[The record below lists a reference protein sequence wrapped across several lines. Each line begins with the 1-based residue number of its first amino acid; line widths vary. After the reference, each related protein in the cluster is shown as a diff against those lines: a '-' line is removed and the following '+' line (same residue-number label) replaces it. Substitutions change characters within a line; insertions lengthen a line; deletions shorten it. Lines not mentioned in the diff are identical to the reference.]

1 MLLLPT
7 GNCLVQNAYYCPK
20 YFTDPFRRHD
30 ILTALTEH
38 VSLVVRSIALAL
50 AIAVPLALAVRA
62 HPGARAVALG
72 FSGLLY
78 TIPSVAAFA
87 LLLPFLG
94 TRHDTAVVVV
104 LTAYALLIV
113 LRNVLVGLDGVP
125 PETVEAAH
133 GLGFSRWRVITRV
146 ELPLALPSI
155 VAGVRIA
162 TVSTIGIAAVAAV
175 IGYGGLGQLLQ
186 QGQEAHPQFHAEIA
200 TALVLAVLLA
210 VVADLLLL
218 AVQRRL
224 TRWQRAGRSA

>member
-1 MLLLPT
+1 MLLSPA
-7 GNCLVQNAYYCPK
+7 GSCLTQNAYYCPK
-20 YFTDPFRRHD
+20 YFADPFRRHD

-38 VSLVVRSIALAL
+38 VSLVARSIAFGVL
-50 AIAVPLALAVRA
+50 IAVPLALLVRR
-62 HPGARAVALG
+62 HPLARGAALA
-72 FSGLLY
+72 FTGLLY

-94 TRHDTAVVVV
+94 TAHDTAVVIV
-104 LTAYALLIV
+104 LTAYALLII

-125 PETVEAAH
+125 PDAVEAAR
-133 GLGFSRWRVITRV
+133 GMGFGRGRIVARV

-162 TVSTIGIAAVAAV
+162 TVSTIGITAIAAVV
-175 IGYGGLGQLLQ
+175 GYGGLGQLLLE
-186 QGQEAHPQFHAEIA
+186 GQEAHPQFHAEVA
-200 TALVLAVLLA
+200 TALVLTVALA

-218 AVQRRL
+218 AVQRVL